1 MPFQFKE
8 KPNYKV
14 HILVQGSKTPNQF
27 TETASTPSTSRAG
40 SEPSEII
47 EKKENNKNE
56 QAETINKQQTIS
68 TPTMTS
74 SGLYACHACQFTTT
88 RLNVLILHNKS
99 HSVTFTPYTPSP
111 VRKKQVKTAKSTP
124 LTTKTPK
131 QKKPRPEKSENI
143 SKKSPGHKRAADPG
157 STPEVKKP
165 KTDEEIKS
173 SLLADWDDG
182 DEESNDESTMVMAG
196 SPEVPVA
203 AESPAVPTPAELPS
217 AQVPVEVLSEKKS
230 DDSAEK
236 PESSSDSKYE
246 FCEDEDWPVEADI
259 GRKIPRV
266 KNPSKRKGETKSV
279 SIDED
284 EMAREVAELLNKT
297 TLPEL
302 PSAPE
307 PLKVEEN
314 FPEPSIV
321 KSPDKKQ
328 DNTQEQ
334 VAHEKKNLSDTLP
347 PKTIF
352 KTKTFFRS
360 RHSRSQDAIGKYVAE
375 QLNAA
380 ERMDIVDS
388 DINGAEVVSSPET
401 RMSPPVEHV
410 KVARLAPKIQLKKM
424 KAEAAQLR
432 ELEKFNAEKSK
443 EDSTSNS
450 NFTYLSEL
458 SFVDTKDHSNNNQNP
473 ESSGEIEINYKNVEN
488 IDSVSLSLDYS
499 KKKIEEKMNKND
511 KNNEKEYLLES
522 TPDNTVEKGNFTPV
536 VKFPEDN
543 HPKSFEPFM
552 NESTASAVDALL
564 SVSRET
570 DRVTKVISDD
580 PPEDLFEDDNK
591 DSNNTS
597 NNNINGYNNY
607 KNNSI
612 DECKEQPYTGLSK
625 EDETF
630 QPIKNMDVS
639 QEESNEIAQ
648 KNVDMETNLPELIN
662 TANAD
667 MTKNNTKVM
676 EDVLL
681 NKYSNSEIVTNDT
694 SNVLG
699 VENTPTESDLQIAE
713 ALINLPTTTIN
724 KVSIKTHADT
734 NPLTT
739 LTDEVTVHNHKNI
752 HSEKDENIAVT
763 DVTNSVNVEDH
774 THLVESSNKN
784 INPRFETEQ
793 EKSENLNAAQSLVQ
807 MSETIDHNVKILDI
821 DMPNNEILQRNV
833 KIKEDNLKVGS
844 LEDEQKGTNNDS
856 NKNLIAM
863 RKSPELEIKSSKLLK
878 ILEEPCLPKLATAKK
893 TITKQLIVPGKE
905 KILNFDVGKSP
916 IKTKPN
922 SPKQKIIIRRTTSSK
937 NLLNSMTEVTTPDK
951 IILSRTNKSA
961 QDGSSVQTY
970 TIQTT
975 PESQTVA
982 DKNTIIIQPK
992 IRKVT
997 RPLSKLPK
1005 IKPHQTS
1012 LVTDN
1017 KTVQVTKGKEEPLF
1031 DINSMPIVISDDIL
1045 TPENI
1050 DKMPI
1055 VMSDGNLITNSN
1067 NPPKLVKTKQTSV
1080 DNEKVPIS
1088 AVTSKAE
1095 IKTLLM
1101 STNNEI
1107 SKVTTPNIL
1116 SKSSKLRG
1124 AKPMLVFDK
1133 TTGKQKIIMTK
1144 TEPALKEI
1152 KQPQTLI
1159 QPVTQNTPKTE
1170 KFIILPT
1177 TSSSRPAR
1185 TQKIVIDPQTG
1196 KAHVLVGKGPET
1208 TTTLADNKPVSAKL
1222 IPGASTPG
1230 NTVMIITNAEG
1241 AQSRIVLTPEH
1252 EKILFPNKQQPN
1264 VSQLKTFTQRITPNV
1279 ASGQKSIVST
1289 AMSTKT
1295 HTRIVPKQ
1303 KSAII
1308 TSKGQLIVGGRIAT
1322 TAQNIAPL
1330 PEIRPAPKRILASE
1344 PKKLVQAI
1352 QKNSS
1357 EPLIFLKQK
1366 SGAVMQLTAAQFE
1379 HLQRTG
1385 QIIQK
1390 TPTPP
1395 QENKIIVQK
1404 SITITPNESIVPTIQ
1419 KQRVRKQINDSPM
1432 PTKKIKHEIA
1442 IAPAPISSIP
1452 ALTPISN
1459 TIVPSQATNISSTT
1473 NNASVSNYNDLDNI
1487 EELLPSTAISRQ
1499 EPMLTQTELCAQP
1512 PPTPLSDGQL
1522 LAVPGEH
1529 FGGPTGSFY
1538 LCVEENGT
1546 FTVID
1551 NRPLVLEN
1559 SQLVPMAEPL
1569 QVLAPQ
1575 PERRDILEAAL
1586 ANSDVFHAETTRDD
1600 APDFRDLNA
1609 NVSVH
1614 CRVSETSTTLN
1625 QPIMTPVEVP
1635 TKGDSEPTV
1644 ASNLEDGLAVIG
1656 VTPQTVP
1663 TSLELPITVTDPRI
1677 APKTTDPLS
1686 SNNYATSLLTS
1697 PNTDIT
1703 FTTAEEADV
1712 PIVGPISMPLLT
1724 DEEAGG
1730 KSMPILTDEVADRYV
1745 SSVESTIDSPSS
1757 IDVRESENED
1767 CGQWPRRLLTPC
1779 SDTSETSAEIPLQP
1793 NMQLSVNDL
1802 SHNS

>member
-1 MPFQFKE
+1 M
-8 KPNYKV
+8 
-14 HILVQGSKTPNQF
+14 VQGSKTPNQS

-40 SEPSEII
+40 SEPSEIV
-47 EKKENNKNE
+47 EKTENNKNE
-56 QAETINKQQTIS
+56 QAETINKQQTNS

-111 VRKKQVKTAKSTP
+111 VRKKQVKTPKSTP

-131 QKKPRPEKSENI
+131 QKKPRPEKSEII
-143 SKKSPGHKRAADPG
+143 SKKSPGHKRAADPR

-196 SPEVPVA
+196 SPEVPIA

-217 AQVPVEVLSEKKS
+217 AQVPVEVPSEKKS

-266 KNPSKRKGETKSV
+266 KNLSKRKGETKSV

-297 TLPEL
+297 ALPEL

-328 DNTQEQ
+328 DNAQDQ
-334 VAHEKKNLSDTLP
+334 IACEKKSLSDTLP

-380 ERMDIVDS
+380 ERMDIGDS
-388 DINGAEVVSSPET
+388 EINGAEAVSSPET

-450 NFTYLSEL
+450 NCTYLSEK
-458 SFVDTKDHSNNNQNP
+458 SFVDTKDHSNNNQNA
-473 ESSGEIEINYKNVEN
+473 EHSGESEINCKHVEN
-488 IDSVSLSLDYS
+488 ISGFLSLDYS
-499 KKKIEEKMNKND
+499 KKEITKIEEEMNKKD
-511 KNNEKEYLLES
+511 KNNEKEPLLER
-522 TPDNTVEKGNFTPV
+522 TPDNTIEECNTPV
-536 VKFPEDN
+536 IKLPED
-543 HPKSFEPFM
+543 PKCYEPFM

-591 DSNNTS
+591 DSNITS
-597 NNNINGYNNY
+597 NINGYNNY

-612 DECKEQPYTGLSK
+612 DEFKEQPYTGLSK

-630 QPIKNMDVS
+630 QPIKNMDVT

-648 KNVDMETNLPELIN
+648 KSVDTETNLPELIN
-662 TANAD
+662 NTNAD
-667 MTKNNTKVM
+667 MTENNTVVM
-676 EDVLL
+676 EGVLL
-681 NKYSNSEIVTNDT
+681 SKYSNSEIVMKDT
-694 SNVLG
+694 SNVLS

-724 KVSIKTHADT
+724 KVSNKTHADT
-734 NPLTT
+734 NPSNT
-739 LTDEVTVHNHKNI
+739 LTEEVTVHNHENI

-774 THLVESSNKN
+774 TNLVESSNKN

-821 DMPNNEILQRNV
+821 DMPNNEMLQVNV
-833 KIKEDNLKVGS
+833 KIKEDNLKVSS
-844 LEDEQKGTNNDS
+844 LEDEQKGTSNDS
-856 NKNLIAM
+856 NKDLITM
-863 RKSPELEIKSSKLLK
+863 CKSPELEIKSSKLLR
-878 ILEEPCLPKLATAKK
+878 ILEEPCLPKLATTKK

-922 SPKQKIIIRRTTSSK
+922 SPKQKIIIRRTTPSK

-970 TIQTT
+970 TIQTA
-975 PESQTVA
+975 PESQAVA
-982 DKNTIIIQPK
+982 DTNTIIIQPK

-997 RPLSKLPK
+997 RPVSKLPK
-1005 IKPHQTS
+1005 IKPQQTS

-1017 KTVQVTKGKEEPLF
+1017 KAVQVTKGKEEPLF

-1055 VMSDGNLITNSN
+1055 VMSDGNIITNSN
-1067 NPPKLVKTKQTSV
+1067 NPPKLVKSKHTLV

-1095 IKTLLM
+1095 TKTLLM
-1101 STNNEI
+1101 SANNEV

-1159 QPVTQNTPKTE
+1159 QPATQNTPKTE

-1222 IPGASTPG
+1222 VPSVPGANTPG

-1264 VSQLKTFTQRITPNV
+1264 VSQLKTFTQRITHNV
-1279 ASGQKSIVST
+1279 ASVQKPIVST

-1295 HTRIVPKQ
+1295 HTRFVPKQ

-1404 SITITPNESIVPTIQ
+1404 SITISPNESIVPTIQ
-1419 KQRVRKQINDSPM
+1419 KQRVRKQINDSPT
-1432 PTKKIKHEIA
+1432 PTKRIKHEIA

-1452 ALTPISN
+1452 PALTPISN
-1459 TIVPSQATNISSTT
+1459 TIAPPQVPNISSTT

-1499 EPMLTQTELCAQP
+1499 EPMLTQTELSAQP

-1677 APKTTDPLS
+1677 APKTTNPLS
-1686 SNNYATSLLTS
+1686 SNNYPTSLLTS

-1703 FTTAEEADV
+1703 FTTAEETDV

-1779 SDTSETSAEIPLQP
+1779 SDTSEASAEIPLQP
-1793 NMQLSVNDL
+1793 KMQLSVNDL

>member
-1 MPFQFKE
+1 M
-8 KPNYKV
+8 
-14 HILVQGSKTPNQF
+14 VQGSKTPNQS

-40 SEPSEII
+40 SEPSEIV
-47 EKKENNKNE
+47 EKTEDNKNE
-56 QAETINKQQTIS
+56 QAETINKQQTNS

-99 HSVTFTPYTPSP
+99 HSATFTPYTPSP
-111 VRKKQVKTAKSTP
+111 VRKKQVKTPKSTP

-131 QKKPRPEKSENI
+131 QKKPRPEKSEII
-143 SKKSPGHKRAADPG
+143 SKKSPGHKRAADPR

-217 AQVPVEVLSEKKS
+217 AQVPVEVPSEKKS

-297 TLPEL
+297 ALPEL

-328 DNTQEQ
+328 DNAQDQ
-334 VAHEKKNLSDTLP
+334 IACEKKNLSDTLP

-380 ERMDIVDS
+380 ERMDIGDS
-388 DINGAEVVSSPET
+388 EINGAEAVSSPET

-432 ELEKFNAEKSK
+432 ELEKLNAEKSK
-443 EDSTSNS
+443 EDSTCNS
-450 NFTYLSEL
+450 NCTYLSEK
-458 SFVDTKDHSNNNQNP
+458 SFVNTKDHSNTNQNA
-473 ESSGEIEINYKNVEN
+473 EHSGESEIKCKHVEN
-488 IDSVSLSLDYS
+488 IDSGFLSLDHS
-499 KKKIEEKMNKND
+499 KKEITKIEEEMNKKD
-511 KNNEKEYLLES
+511 KNNEKEPLLERM
-522 TPDNTVEKGNFTPV
+522 PDNTIEEGNTPV
-536 VKFPEDN
+536 IKLPEDN
-543 HPKSFEPFM
+543 HPKSYEPFM

-591 DSNNTS
+591 DINITS
-597 NNNINGYNNY
+597 NINGYNNY

-612 DECKEQPYTGLSK
+612 DECEEQPYTGLSK

-630 QPIKNMDVS
+630 QPIKNMDVT

-648 KNVDMETNLPELIN
+648 KSVDTEINLPELIN
-662 TANAD
+662 NTNAD
-667 MTKNNTKVM
+667 MTQNNTVVM
-676 EDVLL
+676 EGVLL
-681 NKYSNSEIVTNDT
+681 SKYSNSEIVMKDT
-694 SNVLG
+694 SNVLA

-724 KVSIKTHADT
+724 KVSNKSHADT
-734 NPLTT
+734 NPSNT
-739 LTDEVTVHNHKNI
+739 LIEEVTVQNHENI
-752 HSEKDENIAVT
+752 HSENDENIAVT

-774 THLVESSNKN
+774 TNLVESSNKN

-821 DMPNNEILQRNV
+821 DIPNNEMLLVNV
-833 KIKEDNLKVGS
+833 KIKEDNLKVSS
-844 LEDEQKGTNNDS
+844 LEDEQKGISNDS
-856 NKNLIAM
+856 NKDLITM
-863 RKSPELEIKSSKLLK
+863 CKSPELEIKSSKLLR

-893 TITKQLIVPGKE
+893 TVTKQLIVPGKE

-922 SPKQKIIIRRTTSSK
+922 SPKQKIIIRRTTPSK

-970 TIQTT
+970 TIQTA
-975 PESQTVA
+975 PESQPVA
-982 DKNTIIIQPK
+982 DTNTIIIQPK

-997 RPLSKLPK
+997 RPVSKLPK
-1005 IKPHQTS
+1005 IKHQQTS

-1017 KTVQVTKGKEEPLF
+1017 KAVQVTKGKEEPLF

-1055 VMSDGNLITNSN
+1055 VMSDGNIITNSN
-1067 NPPKLVKTKQTSV
+1067 NPPKLVKTKQTLV

-1101 STNNEI
+1101 SANNEV

-1144 TEPALKEI
+1144 TEPALTEI

-1159 QPVTQNTPKTE
+1159 QPATQNTPKTE

-1177 TSSSRPAR
+1177 TSSSRTAR

-1222 IPGASTPG
+1222 VPSVPGANTPG

-1264 VSQLKTFTQRITPNV
+1264 VSQLKTLTQRITPNV
-1279 ASGQKSIVST
+1279 ASVQKPIVST

-1295 HTRIVPKQ
+1295 HTRFVPKQ

-1404 SITITPNESIVPTIQ
+1404 SITISPNESIVPTIQ
-1419 KQRVRKQINDSPM
+1419 KQRVRKQINDSPT
-1432 PTKKIKHEIA
+1432 PTKRIKHEIA

-1452 ALTPISN
+1452 PALTPISN
-1459 TIVPSQATNISSTT
+1459 TIAPPQVPNISSTT

-1499 EPMLTQTELCAQP
+1499 EPMLTQTELSAQP

-1677 APKTTDPLS
+1677 APKTTNPLS
-1686 SNNYATSLLTS
+1686 SNNYPTSLLTS

-1703 FTTAEEADV
+1703 FTAAEETGV

-1779 SDTSETSAEIPLQP
+1779 SDTSEASAEIPLQP